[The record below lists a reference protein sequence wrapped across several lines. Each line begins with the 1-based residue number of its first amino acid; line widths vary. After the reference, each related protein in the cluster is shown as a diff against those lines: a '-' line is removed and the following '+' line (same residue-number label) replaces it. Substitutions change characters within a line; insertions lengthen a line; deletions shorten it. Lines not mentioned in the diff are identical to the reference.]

1 MSRFSAGGV
10 KGWLQSLFRAGVS
23 RFSAGGLRGWLQSLF
38 RAGVSRFSAGGACAM
53 AGVLVRRVSI
63 ICHTAASQL
72 QNSNP
77 LRPGSASL
85 EVILV

>member
-10 KGWLQSLFRAGVS
+10 RGWLQSHFRAGVS
-23 RFSAGGLRGWLQSLF
+23 RFSAGGVRGWLRSHF
-38 RAGVSRFSAGGACAM
+38 RAGVSQFSAGGACAM

-72 QNSNP
+72 QNSN
-77 LRPGSASL
+77 LSKC
-85 EVILV
+85 